1 MTSPNHTN
9 VRFGL
14 ATQHDARSPLPRLHE
29 ASSARWGRLA
39 GAQADIAGEL
49 TNAAEW
55 SRHSHRTVIR
65 NNNNNNNNNLHF
77 DITVAWRDEDARLRG
92 LAVTSATNSVVPHNG
107 TRPF

>member
-1 MTSPNHTN
+1 M
-9 VRFGL
+9 RFGL

-39 GAQADIAGEL
+39 GAQADTAGEL

-65 NNNNNNNNNLHF
+65 NNNNLHF